1 MDEELTARLALNRV
15 TGVGP
20 AAFSNLF
27 QYFSSASAV
36 FKANRTQLSHVP
48 GLTDDAVDGLLK
60 GIEATNVE
68 LDILWLEE
76 DASHQVIFFQHQD
89 YPELLARIHRP
100 PPVLFLK
107 GNAALLHTPQL
118 SIVGSRNPTPG
129 GIENARA
136 FSAELAACG
145 LTITSGL
152 AAGID
157 GAAHQGALEARDG
170 DKNGRTI
177 AIAATGLDRIYP
189 SHHRELAYRIVEKG
203 LMVSEFPVGTGPL
216 HKNFP
221 RRNRVISGLSL
232 GILVVEAAK
241 RSGSLISARYAMEQD
256 REVFAIPGSIHSPQ
270 SRGCHW
276 LIKQGAKLVETS
288 EDIAEEILMM
298 LPSVKLELRDTND
311 SEIERE
317 RVMHDLSRSEQLL
330 MNALGFD
337 PVTLDSLL
345 SRTGMVIDELSANL
359 SQLELKGLIDSL
371 PGGRFSSKLKAK
383 S

>member
-1 MDEELTARLALNRV
+1 MDEELTACLALNRV
-15 TGVGP
+15 DGVGP

-27 QYFSSASAV
+27 QCFSSAGAV
-36 FKANRTQLSHVP
+36 FEANRAQLARVP
-48 GLTDDAVDGLLK
+48 DVSNDVVNILLR

-76 DASHQVIFFQHQD
+76 NPSHQVVLSQQHD

-107 GNAALLHTPQL
+107 GNAALLHSPQL

-136 FSAELAACG
+136 FSTELAVCG

-157 GAAHQGALEARDG
+157 GAAHQGALDATDG
-170 DKNGRTI
+170 TGNSGKTI
-177 AIAATGLDRIYP
+177 AVAATGLDRIYP
-189 SHHRELAYRIVEKG
+189 SHHRELAYRIVENG
-203 LMVSEFPVGTGPL
+203 LLVSEFPVGTGPL
-216 HKNFP
+216 QANFP

-232 GILVVEAAK
+232 GTLVVEAAK
-241 RSGSLISARYAMEQD
+241 RSGSLISARCAMEQG

-276 LIKQGAKLVETS
+276 LIRQGAKLVETA

-298 LPSVKLELRDTND
+298 LPDVSEGHRDAGGN
-311 SEIERE
+311 SKKVRKE
-317 RVMHDLSRSEQLL
+317 MASDLPEQEQFL
-330 MNALGFD
+330 MDALGFD
-337 PVTLDSLL
+337 PVTLDKLI
-345 SRTGMVIDELSANL
+345 SRTGMHIDVLSVNL

-371 PGGRFSSKLKAK
+371 PGGRYSRKN
-383 S
+383 

>member
-1 MDEELTARLALNRV
+1 MDEELTACLALNRV

-20 AAFSNLF
+20 AAYSNLF
-27 QYFSSASAV
+27 QSFSSASAV
-36 FKANRTQLSHVP
+36 FKANRTQLSRVP
-48 GLTDDAVDGLLK
+48 GVTDDVVDHLLK
-60 GIEATNVE
+60 GIEATKVE

-76 DASHQVIFFQHQD
+76 SPVHQVILFQHQD
-89 YPELLARIHRP
+89 YPELLSRIHRP

-107 GNAALLHTPQL
+107 GDAALLHTPQL

-136 FSAELAACG
+136 FSTQLAICG

-157 GAAHQGALEARDG
+157 GAAHQGALDAR
-170 DKNGRTI
+170 NGEEGGKTI
-177 AIAATGLDRIYP
+177 AVAATGLDRIYP

-203 LMVSEFPVGTGPL
+203 LLVSEFPVGTGPL
-216 HKNFP
+216 QTNFP

-232 GILVVEAAK
+232 GTLVVEAAK
-241 RSGSLISARYAMEQD
+241 RSGSLISARCAMEQD

-288 EDIAEEILMM
+288 DDIAEEILLM
-298 LPSVKLELRDTND
+298 LPDVHSEPRDTSD
-311 SEIERE
+311 STIESEEIIL
-317 RVMHDLSRSEQLL
+317 DLSKPERLL
-330 MNALGFD
+330 MDALGFD
-337 PVTLDSLL
+337 PVTLDSLI
-345 SRTGMVIDELSANL
+345 SRTGMAIDELSVNL

-371 PGGRFSSKLKAK
+371 PGGRFCRKV
-383 S
+383 

>member
-15 TGVGP
+15 SGVGP

-27 QYFSSASAV
+27 QCFNSASEV
-36 FKANRTQLSHVP
+36 FNANRTQLSRVSDVSHDVVN
-48 GLTDDAVDGLLK
+48 LLLK

-76 DASHQVIFFQHQD
+76 NPCHQVIFFQHQD

-107 GNAALLHTPQL
+107 GDATLLHSPQL

-136 FSAELAACG
+136 FSTELAVCG

-157 GAAHQGALEARDG
+157 GAAHQGALDAKDG
-170 DKNGRTI
+170 TGNCGKTI
-177 AIAATGLDRIYP
+177 AVAATGLDRIYP

-203 LMVSEFPVGTGPL
+203 LLVSEFPVGTGPL
-216 HKNFP
+216 QANFP

-232 GILVVEAAK
+232 GTLVVEAAK
-241 RSGSLISARYAMEQD
+241 RSGSLISARCAMEQD

-288 EDIAEEILMM
+288 DDIAEEILLM
-298 LPSVKLELRDTND
+298 LPGVNPDIEDNND
-311 SEIERE
+311 SKNKHEE
-317 RVMHDLSRSEQLL
+317 MALDLSKSERHL
-330 MNALGFD
+330 MDALGYD

-371 PGGRFSSKLKAK
+371 PGGRFNRRG
-383 S
+383 